1 MGANIQTQ
9 QGIHQLYSLLVKYK
23 WIYEIRHTLIVFA
36 IGGVARTT
44 NESIL
49 LCEACG
55 YDVVLVETVGVGQAE
70 HLVVDMVDALCLLLS
85 PAGGDELQG
94 RVYLRNRFA
103 WTFDID
109 FQVSFSI
116 N

>member
-1 MGANIQTQ
+1 M
-9 QGIHQLYSLLVKYK
+9 
-23 WIYEIRHTLIVFA
+23 
-36 IGGVARTT
+36 
-44 NESIL
+44 
-49 LCEACG
+49 
-55 YDVVLVETVGVGQAE
+55 VLVETVGVGQAE

-109 FQVSFSI
+109 FQVSFLI
-116 N
+116 NKKKKNSL